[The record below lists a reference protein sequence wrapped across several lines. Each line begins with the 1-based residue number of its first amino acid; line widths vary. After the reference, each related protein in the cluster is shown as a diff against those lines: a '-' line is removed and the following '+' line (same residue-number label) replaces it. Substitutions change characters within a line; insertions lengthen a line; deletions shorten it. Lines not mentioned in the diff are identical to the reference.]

1 MEMTC
6 RRWKEKK
13 EDDESRGSNNI
24 DSEGKGED
32 KDGCRRWMEEEKE
45 DDNRRETTDIDSE
58 GNGEDKDGCRWW
70 REKKE
75 GYDRKGNKR

>member
-1 MEMTC
+1 
-6 RRWKEKK
+6 
-13 EDDESRGSNNI
+13 
-24 DSEGKGED
+24 
-32 KDGCRRWMEEEKE
+32 MEEEKE

-75 GYDRKGNKR
+75 GDDRKGNKR